1 MEFSAEQLSAFYTL
15 ARERSFTRTAE
26 VLFRTQPAISLA
38 IGSLENQLGEKL
50 FIREG
55 RDNILTPAG
64 QILFEHMKEVY
75 ASLDQA
81 KLRIEALKELRE
93 GELKISTSDT
103 TAYYILPEVLKEFR
117 DQYPG
122 IEVKILSR
130 PSPISAKQVLDHEAD
145 LGIVTLPIDHPGL
158 RSVPLVIRED
168 VVICAKGHKLEKRK
182 RVVFRE
188 LSDYPLLL
196 LDRGSN
202 TRAFIDECF
211 QKTGLAPKIA
221 LELGSIEVIKRLVE
235 LDFGISIVPH
245 IAVQRELEQ
254 GALSVIKL
262 FKRNECR
269 RLGVIYPVKGPYSL
283 PAKTFLRLLRERL
296 S

>member
-15 ARERSFTRTAE
+15 ARERSFTRAAGI
-26 VLFRTQPAISLA
+26 LFRTQPAISLA
-38 IGSLENQLGEKL
+38 ISSLENQLGEKL

-64 QILFEHMKEVY
+64 QILFEHLKEVY
-75 ASLDQA
+75 ASLNQA
-81 KLRIEALKELRE
+81 KLKIEALKELRE

-122 IEVKILSR
+122 IEVKILSK
-130 PSPISAKQVLDHEAD
+130 PSPQASRQVLEHEAD
-145 LGIVTLPIDHPGL
+145 LGIVTLPVDHPGL
-158 RSVPLVIRED
+158 RSDPLVIRED
-168 VVICAKGHKLEKRK
+168 VVICARGHKLEKRK
-182 RVVFRE
+182 RMIFRE
-188 LSDYPLLL
+188 LTDYPLLL

-211 QKTGLAPKIA
+211 RKIGSTPRIV

-254 GALSVIKL
+254 GTLFAIKL
-262 FKRNECR
+262 FNRDECR

-283 PAKTFLRLLRERL
+283 PAKTFLGLLRERL